1 MDISIILSVLGRVW
15 CTAALSLATLS
26 CAIAAGAFYNKGDM
40 FSMKWSLVG
49 ACVFGMTIVMLY
61 LI

>member
-1 MDISIILSVLGRVW
+1 MDISAVLSLFGRVW
-15 CTAALSLATLS
+15 CTAALSLTTLS

-40 FSMKWSLVG
+40 FSMKGSLVG
-49 ACVFGMTIVMLY
+49 ACIFGMTIVMLY